1 MRYNHK
7 QIIRKNK
14 IRESYNCKKEQ
25 KRNIAL
31 GEKLLLILETPE
43 LRTGDSKD
51 GDKIS

>member
-1 MRYNHK
+1 MRYHHK
-7 QIIRKNK
+7 QNIRKNK
-14 IRESYNCKKEQ
+14 IRESYNYKKEQ

-31 GEKLLLILETPE
+31 GEKLILETPE